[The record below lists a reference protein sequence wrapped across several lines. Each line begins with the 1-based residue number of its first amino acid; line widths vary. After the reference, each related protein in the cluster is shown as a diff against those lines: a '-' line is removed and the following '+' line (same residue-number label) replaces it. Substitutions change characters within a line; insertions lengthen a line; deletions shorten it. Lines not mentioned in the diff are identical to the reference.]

1 MCASVISVVL
11 SMCLTSFT
19 DNVKGTDTKADSYNA
34 STEVWY
40 DYNTST
46 GWEFDKTS
54 SLPIFNKEHNS
65 FPIHT
70 RQIPQAQY
78 VFTTTD
84 FPEINTDDLMDRISN
99 LTNDVQRDIVSNQLR
114 YCPYTDLCTISS
126 LLSFDYTH
134 YANKGPCCQRCS
146 CDRKTCFIYQTC
158 CPDIMQYPARE
169 MLHDNN
175 KQLMEIMGKIA
186 EDGQAKRSCLS
197 LGFKSKCMILGI
209 VSCPDPTSGY
219 SFQCIREYTSN
230 IDLLIDIVPCYGK
243 ARVDFYRN
251 RFCAYCNGLSDEDIV
266 FFEPVLACNENPS
279 IEEISDVR
287 QILSLV
293 LVGGASSR
301 QPCDM
306 LFRKSTNITASYCTP
321 THNRCN
327 MTGLWTTYSLEI
339 EMACLSYSSKI
350 MYMNTLFENM
360 YCVICNGYS
369 VETVEPLCD
378 EWSMSDSSG
387 DPSPFTGLLK
397 LETTGVEIGTNIIC
411 SHNEFYDD
419 QKVNT
424 IYISTCERFVYP

>member
-19 DNVKGTDTKADSYNA
+19 DNVKGADTTADSYNA

-54 SLPIFNKEHNS
+54 SLPIFNIEHNS

-78 VFTTTD
+78 VYTTTD
-84 FPEINTDDLMDRISN
+84 LPEINTDDLMDRISN

-146 CDRKTCFIYQTC
+146 CDRKTCFIYRTC

-219 SFQCIREYTSN
+219 SFQCIREYTSKT
-230 IDLLIDIVPCYGK
+230 DLLNDIVPCYGK
-243 ARVDFYRN
+243 VSLDIYRKRV
-251 RFCAYCNGLSDEDIV
+251 CAHCNGLSDENMC
-266 FFEPVLACNENPS
+266 VL
-279 IEEISDVR
+279 
-287 QILSLV
+287 
-293 LVGGASSR
+293 
-301 QPCDM
+301 
-306 LFRKSTNITASYCTP
+306 
-321 THNRCN
+321 
-327 MTGLWTTYSLEI
+327 
-339 EMACLSYSSKI
+339 
-350 MYMNTLFENM
+350 
-360 YCVICNGYS
+360 
-369 VETVEPLCD
+369 
-378 EWSMSDSSG
+378 
-387 DPSPFTGLLK
+387 
-397 LETTGVEIGTNIIC
+397 
-411 SHNEFYDD
+411 
-419 QKVNT
+419 
-424 IYISTCERFVYP
+424 